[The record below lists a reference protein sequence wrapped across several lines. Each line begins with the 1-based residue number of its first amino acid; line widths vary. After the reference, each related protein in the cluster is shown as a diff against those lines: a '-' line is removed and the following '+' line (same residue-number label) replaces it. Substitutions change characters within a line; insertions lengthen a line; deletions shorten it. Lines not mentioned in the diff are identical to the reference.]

1 MSILITGAGGFIGSN
16 LAEYFVNKGEK
27 VIGLDNLSNGSIKYL
42 KKINSNS
49 NFIFIKADLL
59 KPKTYIENIK
69 NTHNIEP
76 ISEVWHLAANSDIPL
91 GISDSKIDLDD
102 TFLTTYKVLELMK
115 QLKIKTIFFASS
127 SAIYGNISDRKLTED
142 IGPLLPISN
151 YGAMKL
157 ASEAIISAAVES
169 YLEKAYIF
177 RFPNVIGIPATHGV
191 IYDFINKL
199 KQTPSELHVLGNGTQ
214 QKTYLHVDEL
224 INSMIYI
231 SSNVNEKIN
240 LYNIASNDNGVTVKF
255 IAEEVIRIVSPNAN
269 IIYGKENKGWTGDV
283 PKFFYSTKKL
293 TNIGYTSKIN
303 SKESVKL
310 AVKQIYNS
318 LK

>member
-1 MSILITGAGGFIGSN
+1 MSILITGVAGFIGSN
-16 LAEYFVNKGEK
+16 LAEYFIDKSEK
-27 VIGLDNLSNGSIKYL
+27 VIGVDNLSNGSIKYL
-42 KKINSNS
+42 KRIYNNS
-49 NFIFIKADLL
+49 NFTFVEANLL
-59 KPKTYIENIK
+59 KPKAYLDIIK
-69 NTHNIEP
+69 NSHDIES

-91 GISDSKIDLDD
+91 GISNSKIDLDD
-102 TFLTTYKVLELMK
+102 TFMTTYRVLELMK
-115 QLKIKTIFFASS
+115 YLQIKIIIFASS
-127 SAIYGNISDRKLTED
+127 SAIYGNISDKKLTED

-157 ASEAIISAAVES
+157 ASEAAISAAAEN
-169 YLEKAYIF
+169 YLDKAYIF
-177 RFPNVIGIPATHGV
+177 RFPNVIGVPATHGV

-199 KQTPSELHVLGNGTQ
+199 KNTPSELHVLGNGTQ

-224 INSMIYI
+224 IDSMIFI
-231 SSNVNEKIN
+231 RSNKNDKIN

-255 IAEEVIRIVSPNAN
+255 IAEEVVKIVSPDAK
-269 IIYGKENKGWTGDV
+269 IIYGRENSGWIGDV
-283 PKFFYSTKKL
+283 PKFFYSTNKL
-293 TNIGYTSKIN
+293 LNIGFISKIN

>member
-16 LAEYFVNKGEK
+16 LAEYFVNQGEK

-42 KKINSNS
+42 KSINSNS
-49 NFIFIKADLL
+49 NFIFIEADLL

-69 NTHNIEP
+69 NTHSIEP

-199 KQTPSELHVLGNGTQ
+199 KQTPNELHVLGNGTQ

-224 INSMIYI
+224 ISSMIYI
-231 SSNVNEKIN
+231 RSDVNEKIN